1 MNPVTPSF
9 SDDAPLHVQV
19 RELIRQQAIS
29 GEIINKDGRLL
40 TEAELVE
47 RFGVSRVT
55 VRNAIGPLVE
65 SGMFDRSPRR
75 GTFLRSGYAEQWVGK
90 LMGFQEAVAEAGFRP
105 GASILENGMTNRHDK
120 EVHEVLGERAVWQLK
135 RVRLADDTPIA
146 IEHAFYPPDIGL
158 ELSHRDLIS
167 IKMYQVFE
175 EELGLEIGEAVQTI
189 GARLSSDEDEKALD
203 LSGTS
208 ALVEMNRVTRST
220 DGRPLELLRS
230 VYRPDF
236 FQFSIN
242 LNRRLF

>member
-1 MNPVTPSF
+1 MTTIPDYA
-9 SDDAPLHVQV
+9 DDTPLHVQV

-29 GEIINKDGRLL
+29 GEIVDENGRLM

-47 RFGVSRVT
+47 RYGVSRVT
-55 VRNAIGPLVE
+55 IRNAIAPLVE

-75 GTFLRSGYAEQWVGK
+75 GTFLRANYSEHWVGK
-90 LMGFQEAVAEAGFRP
+90 LMGFQEVIAEAGYRP
-105 GASILENGMTNRHDK
+105 GASILEKGMTNQHDQ
-120 EVHEVLGERAVWQLK
+120 EVRDVLEERAVWQLK
-135 RVRLADDTPIA
+135 RVRFADDTPIA

-175 EELGLEIGEAVQTI
+175 EELGLEIGDAVQTI
-189 GARLSSDEDEKALD
+189 GARLSSDDDEKALD

-208 ALVEMNRVTRST
+208 ALVEMNRVTRAT

-242 LNRRLF
+242 LSRRFF